1 MFTVSGNGKHASL
14 WNVVDG
20 SLLWSQDLYS
30 FADMTDE
37 KLAALQQDK
46 NILVSAKF
54 IKVVVHC
61 HIALLLLLFYLAC
74 RSCAA
79 VCVFL

>member
-1 MFTVSGNGKHASL
+1 VSGNGKHASL

-37 KLAALQQDK
+37 KLAAMQQDK
-46 NILVSAKF
+46 DILVSAKF
-54 IKVVVHC
+54 IKVVAHC
-61 HIALLLLLFYLAC
+61 HSALLFYLAC

>member
-1 MFTVSGNGKHASL
+1 VFTVSGNGKHASL
-14 WNVVDG
+14 WSVVDG

-46 NILVSAKF
+46 DILVSAKF
-54 IKVVVHC
+54 IKVVAHC
-61 HIALLLLLFYLAC
+61 HNALFYLAC